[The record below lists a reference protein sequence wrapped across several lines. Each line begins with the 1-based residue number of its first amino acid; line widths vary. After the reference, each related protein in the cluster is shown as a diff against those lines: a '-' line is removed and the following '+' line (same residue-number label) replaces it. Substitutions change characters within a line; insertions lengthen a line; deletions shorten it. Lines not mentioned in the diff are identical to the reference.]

1 MSIFEKA
8 KMAYDS
14 IEVPR
19 ELEDTVNRAIR
30 DSNVVQKRN
39 AVKQNRVIKR

>member
-14 IEVPR
+14 IVVPR
-19 ELEDTVNRAIR
+19 ELEGTVNRTIL

-39 AVKQNRVIKR
+39 AV